1 MEYTILVLGYPAS
14 YTGTALPEY
23 FMYRNQIT
31 LIIFA
36 SMEKSEYC
44 IWFSGIKKNYLYLF
58 WRRLMCWFLGHLN
71 KNSHL
76 QRFKIMVNNRLYYFI
91 LSDFH
96 EFYDILVLELV

>member
-1 MEYTILVLGYPAS
+1 MNTFKDREAMEYTILVLGYPAS

-44 IWFSGIKKNYLYLF
+44 I
-58 WRRLMCWFLGHLN
+58 
-71 KNSHL
+71 
-76 QRFKIMVNNRLYYFI
+76 
-91 LSDFH
+91 
-96 EFYDILVLELV
+96 